1 MVDEPYL
8 VAALHR
14 HVPDTRRFG
23 QLRVIQLR
31 TVGGFE
37 CFEASAFGDLHRST
51 TSRRDLPDLPIT
63 RSVRSKVDP
72 AFISRPARPSVVRDV
87 VRDGAHATALGGNH
101 IDVIGPRSVRIEGD
115 QPPVGAPTGATHE
128 NGAERCQLHRLRTV
142 AFGYPNLVTPRP
154 QGDKHDPLAVG
165 ERTGEPC
172 QQRWKRRAAR
182 ARCVRSRARAPAV
195 PAFSRCFYPSSYSD
209 KRRVSRFEQRTV
221 SRHVHWLALAAV
233 VPLRSDR
240 KSVV

>member
-72 AFISRPARPSVVRDV
+72 AFISRPGRPSVVRDV

-115 QPPVGAPTGATHE
+115 QPPGGAPTGATHE

-165 ERTGEPC
+165 RELGSHVNKGGSDEPLG
-172 QQRWKRRAAR
+172 RAVSGRGLAR
-182 ARCVRSRARAPAV
+182 LRSRHSPDVFIRRRTLINDASPVSSNGR
-195 PAFSRCFYPSSYSD
+195 SRGTYIG
-209 KRRVSRFEQRTV
+209 
-221 SRHVHWLALAAV
+221 
-233 VPLRSDR
+233 
-240 KSVV
+240 